1 MDKEVAPACVRQC
14 PGRCIWVGYLDDAD
28 GPVYKLVQDWK
39 VALPLHAEFGTK
51 PNVYY
56 VPPLS
61 PPRLDGDGNI
71 DSSQPRIPM
80 DYLRSLFGPEVDNA
94 LASLKNEIEKK
105 KNKEESGLMDILIV
119 KRWQE
124 LLGSFEK
131 DPSEVQA

>member
-1 MDKEVAPACVRQC
+1 
-14 PGRCIWVGYLDDAD
+14 
-28 GPVYKLVQDWK
+28 
-39 VALPLHAEFGTK
+39 LHAEFGTK

-71 DSSQPRIPM
+71 DASQPRVPM

-94 LASLKNEIEKK
+94 IASLKNEIEKK
-105 KNKEESGLMDILIV
+105 RNKEESELMDILIV
-119 KRWQE
+119 RRWQE
-124 LLGSFEK
+124 LLGSFGK